1 MERKRLVLDANI
13 LIRGCLGV
21 RVRNLIA
28 DYADR
33 VDFFVA
39 EANVAEAAGYIAD
52 LAREK
57 NLDEVLCAEALLSLM
72 RVVQLVEDTALD
84 LASGLC
90 GLCWTKRVWS
100 EE

>member
-1 MERKRLVLDANI
+1 MVRKRLVLDANI
-13 LIRGCLGV
+13 LICGCLGV

-57 NLDEVLCAEALLSLM
+57 NLDEALCAEALLSMM
-72 RVVQLVEDTALD
+72 RVQNPR
-84 LASGLC
+84 C
-90 GLCWTKRVWS
+90 
-100 EE
+100 